1 MNHGNA
7 LYVTFLG
14 SRYNTSFAE
23 LIDNLRGETAARH
36 QRFLRSRKSAKASP
50 LQTPESW
57 LRETQAT

>member
-1 MNHGNA
+1 
-7 LYVTFLG
+7 VTFLG
-14 SRYNTSFAE
+14 SRYNKGFAE

-36 QRFLRSRKSAKASP
+36 QRLLQSRKSAKASP